1 MKMKKQLL
9 FFVGLLLGSL
19 GYGQSVSPEV
29 TASAGEH
36 FAGANAQLS
45 WTIGELMVETYM
57 MGSSQLTQGF
67 HQTNLIVTA
76 VGDIAESFQV
86 SVFPNPTIDVLN
98 IKWSEV
104 SGPLTLSLYDVTG
117 KQLLSQQA
125 LDQTMSKTVDLST
138 YAAGN
143 YFLQLINQESKTIK
157 TFKILKVK

>member
-1 MKMKKQLL
+1 MKKQLL

-138 YAAGN
+138 YAAGS